1 MLNFLN
7 SIDNSF
13 NEQQSLYLKV
23 SNKRPLYALVVKFKA
38 IHMRKITHVKMKNEK
53 QKSSIAT
60 NDRLCDRHTH
70 IIVMYGFF
78 TNT

>member
-38 IHMRKITHVKMKNEK
+38 IHMRKITHVKIKNENK
-53 QKSSIAT
+53 K
-60 NDRLCDRHTH
+60 
-70 IIVMYGFF
+70 VV
-78 TNT
+78 